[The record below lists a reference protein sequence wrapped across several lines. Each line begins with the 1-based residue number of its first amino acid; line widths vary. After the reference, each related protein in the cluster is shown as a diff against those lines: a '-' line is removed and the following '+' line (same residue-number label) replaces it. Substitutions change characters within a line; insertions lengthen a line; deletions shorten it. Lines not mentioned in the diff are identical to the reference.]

1 MRADRLVS
9 LVLLLRQRGRLSAA
23 AIAKELEVSTRTVL
37 RDIDALSSAGIPVY
51 AERGR
56 HGGFSLLPDF
66 TTDLT
71 GLNHEEA
78 LALLV
83 AGSRLKA
90 GAFGLGAPLASAMLK
105 VIDALPGPHRDTAAG
120 VAERFLIEPEAD
132 LLARPLHTP
141 EDIDAEVV
149 TTIRSAVLNKHKVR
163 IRYTAPGAE
172 PSWRTIDPIGLVSAA
187 GLGYL
192 LAFRNG
198 EDRTYRLSRIRE
210 AEHSDQPAE
219 LPDDIDLDE
228 LWKQRSRRFR
238 HGENQITV
246 DLRIS
251 RPGVEELTGTTL
263 AIRTQEE
270 ADGWVRAQADFQDAR
285 HAEWALW
292 QLNSEWEILGP
303 RTLRESLYRR
313 AAGLARRLSPSHVGE
328 GSGLE
333 TTGSVNESVDC
344 TEYGTRT
351 RSARA
356 PR

>member
-105 VIDALPGPHRDTAAG
+105 VIDALPGTHRDTAAG

-132 LLARPLHTP
+132 LLARPLHTH

-163 IRYTAPGAE
+163 IRYAAPGAE
-172 PSWRTIDPIGLVSAA
+172 PSWRTIDPIGWSVRPVSATYWRSATGKTAPTGSRGSDKPNTATNRLSFPTTSIWMSCGSSAA
-187 GLGYL
+187 G
-192 LAFRNG
+192 ASA
-198 EDRTYRLSRIRE
+198 T
-210 AEHSDQPAE
+210 A
-219 LPDDIDLDE
+219 
-228 LWKQRSRRFR
+228 
-238 HGENQITV
+238 
-246 DLRIS
+246 
-251 RPGVEELTGTTL
+251 
-263 AIRTQEE
+263 
-270 ADGWVRAQADFQDAR
+270 
-285 HAEWALW
+285 
-292 QLNSEWEILGP
+292 
-303 RTLRESLYRR
+303 
-313 AAGLARRLSPSHVGE
+313 
-328 GSGLE
+328 
-333 TTGSVNESVDC
+333 
-344 TEYGTRT
+344 RT
-351 RSARA
+351 RSPSSCASARLA
-356 PR
+356 SKSSPVPHWHSV